1 MTRVMEGR
9 MRIRVVGRTGVVAGH
24 RLRLP
29 GEVFE
34 VKDAM
39 GMALLAQYGP
49 QVERAGVSAVP
60 AEVAAANAPTPA
72 ATVPLPMPVATL
84 ALSQRVLDALAA
96 NDIETVSQLRSVAG
110 RGDEA
115 MLALQGIGRRA
126 LTEIMEALAVAEPGA
141 DLP

>member
-1 MTRVMEGR
+1 
-9 MRIRVVGRTGVVAGH
+9 
-24 RLRLP
+24 
-29 GEVFE
+29 
-34 VKDAM
+34 
-39 GMALLAQYGP
+39 MALLAQYGP